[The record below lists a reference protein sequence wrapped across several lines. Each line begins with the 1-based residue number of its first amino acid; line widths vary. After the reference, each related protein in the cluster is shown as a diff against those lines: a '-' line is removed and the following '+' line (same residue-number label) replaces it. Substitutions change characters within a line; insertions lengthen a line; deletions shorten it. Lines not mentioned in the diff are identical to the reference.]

1 MKNLTARQ
9 RNIFFG
15 MLGAVFLLSLSYS
28 FYFRIPPAVDARA
41 YDTIAW
47 HLVQGYGYREWLEI
61 PLNNDNAIIR
71 VGPGYEFFLAG
82 LYFLFG
88 HHYEIVWVAQAFLLM
103 LMALLTFLTAREVF
117 SNSFLENMEVGCSS
131 RAWLIGVVAAFLV
144 GFSPDLITMQGM
156 LMTETL
162 GIFLV
167 VLSVYLF
174 FNALNREL
182 EPRSEKIWGV
192 GAAAES
198 AMQEGGKIFK
208 ERGEGFS
215 WWYKWALVA
224 LVLALATLVRTPSIL
239 LALPMG
245 GYLFWHKQWRA
256 IVFMTLVGVLVFAPW
271 TVRNYR
277 VFGEFI
283 PTNLASG
290 FNLLAG
296 NRPGA
301 NGEQEPYPILDK
313 YVKKYGYVEANRR
326 ASSDALSFITSHP
339 LEYIK
344 LTLLRASIYFS
355 FARPTGFWF
364 HLSGF
369 SKITAL
375 VASSIYAFILFTFGF
390 WGIAVFLKEY
400 FKRNTT
406 TPQRDNDRALLL
418 FGMLL
423 MMPLAIIPI
432 IVETRY
438 RMPVYPFFALF
449 AGFGFQKL
457 REKQKCLTCFAL
469 VVFLVFANT
478 AFDVIYNLDR
488 IIERISGI

>member
-1 MKNLTARQ
+1 MVSK
-9 RNIFFG
+9 IFLSTF
-15 MLGAVFLLSLSYS
+15 LISVFLVSIAYS
-28 FYFRIPPAVDARA
+28 FYFQIQPMVDAKA
-41 YDTIAW
+41 YDAIAQNI
-47 HLVQGYGYREWLEI
+47 VAGNGYRESVDV
-61 PLNNDNAIIR
+61 PLADDNAIMR
-71 VGPGYEFFLAG
+71 VGPGYEFFLAFVF
-82 LYFLFG
+82 FLFG
-88 HHYEIVWVAQAFLLM
+88 HSYVAVWIIQALLHS
-103 LMALLTFLTAREVF
+103 LTALLTFLTAREIF
-117 SNSFLENMEVGCSS
+117 SNSFLENMEVGGNS

-162 GIFLV
+162 GIFLTM
-167 VLSVYLF
+167 LSIYLF
-174 FNALNREL
+174 FNVLNTGR
-182 EPRSEKIWGV
+182 
-192 GAAAES
+192 
-198 AMQEGGKIFK
+198 GG
-208 ERGEGFS
+208 GFL
-215 WWYKWALVA
+215 WWCQWALVA
-224 LVLALATLVRTPSIL
+224 FVLALATLVRTPSVL

-245 GYLFWHKQWRA
+245 GYLLWQRQWKIIA
-256 IVFMTLVGVLVFAPW
+256 TMSVVGILVFVPW

-277 VFGEFI
+277 IYHAFV
-283 PTNLASG
+283 PTNLAYG
-290 FNLLAG
+290 IDLAAG
-296 NRPGA
+296 NHPGA
-301 NGEQEPYPILDK
+301 TGELEPYAKNDEYIEKLGP
-313 YVKKYGYVEANRR
+313 VEGNKR
-326 ASSDALSFITSHP
+326 LVQETFNFISTQP
-339 LEYIK
+339 LEFLKI
-344 LTLLRASIYFS
+344 TARRVSIYFS

-406 TPQRDNDRALLL
+406 TPQRDNNRALLL

-469 VVFLVFANT
+469 VVFLVLANT
-478 AFDVIYNLDR
+478 AFDMLNNIDR
-488 IIERISGI
+488 ILERISNL

>member
-1 MKNLTARQ
+1 M
-9 RNIFFG
+9 FVG
-15 MLGAVFLLSLSYS
+15 VFLDNVKIFMMEFTKQQRRVFFWMLVGVFVASLAYS

-41 YDTIAW
+41 YDTIAQNI
-47 HLVQGYGYREWLEI
+47 VQGNGYREWLDTS
-61 PLNNDNAIIR
+61 LNNDNAIIR

-88 HHYEIVWVAQAFLLM
+88 HHYEIVWIAQAFLLM
-103 LMALLTFLTAREVF
+103 LTALLTFLTAREIF
-117 SNSFLENMEVGCSS
+117 GNSFMEDMEDGGTSH
-131 RAWLIGVVAAFLV
+131 AWLIGVVAAALV

-162 GIFLV
+162 GIFLI

-174 FNALNREL
+174 FRYVRIGEAHISSNR
-182 EPRSEKIWGV
+182 V
-192 GAAAES
+192 A
-198 AMQEGGKIFK
+198 
-208 ERGEGFS
+208 GF
-215 WWYKWALVA
+215 WMAGLIA

-245 GYLFWHKQWRA
+245 GYLLWHKQWRA
-256 IVFMTLVGVLVFAPW
+256 IICMAFVGTLVFTPW

-296 NRPGA
+296 NHPGA
-301 NGEQEPYPILDK
+301 NGEQEPYLILDE

-326 ASSDALSFITSHP
+326 ATNGALAFVASHP
-339 LEYIK
+339 LEYAK

-364 HLSGF
+364 HLSGA
-369 SKITAL
+369 SKIITLA
-375 VASSIYAFILFTFGF
+375 ASAIYAFILFAFGF

-400 FKRNTT
+400 FKRNIT
-406 TPQRDNDRALLL
+406 TPQHYNNRIFL
-418 FGMLL
+418 FLCMLV
-423 MMPLAIIPI
+423 MMPIAIIPI

-438 RMPVYPFFALF
+438 RMPIYPFFAIF
-449 AGFGFQKL
+449 AGFGFWKL
-457 REKQKCLTCFAL
+457 RESSRCLTCFAL
-469 VVFLVFANT
+469 VVFLVLANT
-478 AFDVIYNLDR
+478 AFDVLLNIDR